1 MRKTLFS
8 ATIPATV
15 ANTMFAQLPTSAAWT
30 PHNKGQQ
37 SNGYGKKTITSDYGE
52 CEISVPRD
60 HNGEFEPKVIEKRQT
75 HTDEIEQKIMTM
87 YAKGMSQRDIEDTL
101 KEIYGAEI
109 SQGLVSRITDKI
121 ASGLERD
128 GILTGAGN
136 PRWHTSTIAKI
147 LRNEKYMGDA
157 LLQKTYTVD
166 YLSKKRIKNNGIMP
180 QYYVENDHEAI
191 IPKDI
196 FMRVQ
201 DELVRRRL
209 VKVSPN
215 GRKHG
220 FSSNHVFSQM
230 IVCGECGELFCR
242 VHWNNH
248 GCRSIVWRCISRLE
262 STGIEC
268 HARTINELVLQDAIV
283 KAINQMLGDKS
294 NYQAQ
299 LQLNIVAVI
308 RASQATAIDSIDE
321 KLMTLQ
327 QDLIQKANSKEDYD
341 EIADEIFRLRE
352 LRQKTT
358 VDTAARDEQIKR
370 INDLQDYIA
379 QQTTYL
385 TEFDEALV
393 RRWIKQITIW
403 DDRITVEL
411 KSGVSIDVDA

>member
-1 MRKTLFS
+1 MSKTLFS

-15 ANTMFAQLPTSAAWT
+15 ANTMFAQLPPSAAWT

-60 HNGEFEPKVIEKRQT
+60 RNDEFEPKVIEKRQT
-75 HTDEIEQKIMTM
+75 HTDEIEQKIMAM
-87 YAKGMSQRDIEDTL
+87 YAKEMSRRDIEDTL
-101 KEIYGAEI
+101 KEIYGADI

-121 ASGLERD
+121 AAGLERD

-136 PRWHTSTIAKI
+136 PRWHTSTVAKI

-191 IPKDI
+191 IPKEI

-268 HARTINELVLQDAIV
+268 HARTINELVLQDAIA

-294 NYQAQ
+294 NYQVQ

-403 DDRITVEL
+403 NDRITVEL